1 MNYVVSYRNIH
12 HITIAAVVIDYLI
25 CFGGGFFVLA
35 WSESEKL
42 NKLPQIKTDKENQ
55 EITVE
60 AINPAR

>member
-35 WSESEKL
+35 WSESEKR
-42 NKLPQIKTDKENQ
+42 NKQSQIKSDKENH
-55 EITVE
+55 
-60 AINPAR
+60 